1 MPELLDAVRAG
12 LQAVADPS
20 RAPGMQAY
28 MKSDMPYHGVAAA
41 PCRAVFKRVFAD
53 VDLDSAGHW
62 RELVLELWRG
72 AEFREER
79 YAAIALCGDARAR
92 SYQQPA
98 VLALYQEMIVTGAWW
113 DYVDTLAAHRVGGLL
128 RGHPAAIRP
137 KMLAW
142 SRDRDMWKRRSS
154 IICQLLF
161 KKSTDL
167 ELLQACIQPSLD
179 SREFFLRKAIGWALR
194 QYAWVDPDWV
204 ASYVSAHEAELSP
217 LSRREALKNVTR
229 KRGS

>member
-20 RAPGMQAY
+20 RAPQMQAY
-28 MKSDMPYHGVAAA
+28 MKSDMPYHGVTAE

-53 VDLDSAGHW
+53 LDLDSAGHW

-79 YAAIALCGDARAR
+79 YAAVALSGDARAR
-92 SYQQPA
+92 RYQVPA
-98 VLALYQEMIVTGAWW
+98 ALGLYQEMIVTGAWW
-113 DYVDTLAAHRVGGLL
+113 DYVDSLASHRVGGLL
-128 RGHPAAIRP
+128 RDHPAAIRP

-142 SRDRDMWKRRSS
+142 SRDRDMWKRRTS
-154 IICQLLF
+154 IICQLRF
-161 KKSTDL
+161 KENTDL
-167 ELLQACIQPSLD
+167 ELLQACIEPSLD
-179 SREFFLRKAIGWALR
+179 SKQFFLRKGIGWALR

-204 ASYVSAHEAELSP
+204 VSYVSAHEAELSP